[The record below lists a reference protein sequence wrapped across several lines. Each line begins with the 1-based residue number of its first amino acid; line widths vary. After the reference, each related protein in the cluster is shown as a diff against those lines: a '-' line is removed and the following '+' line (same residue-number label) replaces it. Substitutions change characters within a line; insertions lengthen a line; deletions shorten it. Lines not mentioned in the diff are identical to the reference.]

1 MRGVQQL
8 VVLIVAALLPSQLV
22 IAQAV
27 PATGPNV
34 AVRKGFFPQ
43 KILITDTRG
52 YTLLPPM
59 CVPFPTRGRR

>member
-8 VVLIVAALLPSQLV
+8 VVLIVAALLPSPLV

-34 AVRKGFFPQ
+34 AVSMRFYQ
-43 KILITDTRG
+43 
-52 YTLLPPM
+52 
-59 CVPFPTRGRR
+59 